1 MIVSS
6 SPHIHTP
13 RTTRSVMADVL
24 IALAPATVAAVVL
37 FGLSALWLVLT
48 CTAAA
53 VLSGFLFCLA
63 VKKPHTVGDLS
74 AAVTGLL
81 LALNLP
87 ASTPLWQGAL
97 GAVFAVVAVKMLF
110 GGIGKNFANPAIAA
124 RVMMLLA
131 FTGPITATVWPQFAD
146 ETLVSSA
153 TPLAVLGGAQ
163 GQLPALTDML
173 LGLRA
178 GAIGETCGVALLAGF
193 VYLLVRRVITWHTP
207 VIFVGTVFAFTL
219 AVTGGDVQTA
229 TYHVLSGG
237 LLIGAV
243 FMATDYTTSP
253 FTPWGKVIFA
263 VGCGLITAVIRL
275 YGSYP
280 EGVSFAI
287 LCMNILNPY
296 IEKWTMRRPLGGAKA

>member
-53 VLSGFLFCLA
+53 VLSEFLFCLA